1 MNDMTKKGP
10 LLRKAD
16 KVYQKI
22 KKKYQNIEKYDLE
35 KIQFYLQNKVETS
48 KVVISIS
55 TGFFVAIVLED
66 NGKNIKNS
74 FLHLLLQILRITNH
88 RLIKTI
94 NQMYNTTYDL
104 LLIFLVI
111 IYFSYIFLF
120 WKHQRDLNW
129 LRKYKLDL
137 KKEKT
142 VRIRSDSEISIFI
155 TRKKH
160 E

>member
-1 MNDMTKKGP
+1 
-10 LLRKAD
+10 
-16 KVYQKI
+16 
-22 KKKYQNIEKYDLE
+22 
-35 KIQFYLQNKVETS
+35 
-48 KVVISIS
+48 
-55 TGFFVAIVLED
+55 
-66 NGKNIKNS
+66 
-74 FLHLLLQILRITNH
+74 
-88 RLIKTI
+88 
-94 NQMYNTTYDL
+94 MYNTTYDL

>member
-66 NGKNIKNS
+66 SGKNIKNS

>member
-1 MNDMTKKGP
+1 MNDMTKEGA
-10 LLRKAD
+10 LLRKTD
-16 KVYQKI
+16 KIYQKI
-22 KKKYQNIEKYDLE
+22 KKKYQNIKKYDLE

-66 NGKNIKNS
+66 SGKNIKNS

-104 LLIFLVI
+104 LL
-111 IYFSYIFLF
+111 
-120 WKHQRDLNW
+120 K
-129 LRKYKLDL
+129 
-137 KKEKT
+137 
-142 VRIRSDSEISIFI
+142 IR
-155 TRKKH
+155 RAH
-160 E
+160 V